1 MPSSNFARFYESYF
15 GDPYMAWHDG
25 LDEEALLSLS
35 GEEREEAERLLIEG
49 MKTGDYRPAA
59 GLAALRSPRTA
70 ELLRAG
76 LPLVH
81 GRPCVEVGLAL
92 WRMEEYRPAM
102 EAIIGVLRRD
112 HDWGNRLDAARA
124 LREVRTPESEAA
136 LWKAL
141 DDREMLVRYHSAASL
156 LEMHGIPAG
165 IEKSHPLTIKVM
177 TEEKKERAGAIKELR
192 ALLRE
197 SK

>member
-1 MPSSNFARFYESYF
+1 M
-15 GDPYMAWHDG
+15 
-25 LDEEALLSLS
+25 
-35 GEEREEAERLLIEG
+35 
-49 MKTGDYRPAA
+49 
-59 GLAALRSPRTA
+59 
-70 ELLRAG
+70 
-76 LPLVH
+76 
-81 GRPCVEVGLAL
+81 EVGLAL